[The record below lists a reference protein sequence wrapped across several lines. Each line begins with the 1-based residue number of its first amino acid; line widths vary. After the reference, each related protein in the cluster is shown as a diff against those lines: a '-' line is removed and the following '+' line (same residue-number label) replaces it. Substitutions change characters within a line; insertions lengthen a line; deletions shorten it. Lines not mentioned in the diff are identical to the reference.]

1 MSTLGENMRLA
12 KRAIKYVDSLDITSI
27 NVPFRITSYHKS
39 PLSDFDMFM
48 LLYMRQESSTLPGVI
63 DRHTDK
69 QLAGVKK
76 DQPEVIKQY
85 GEKAVRDHLY
95 GQIEG
100 KVTDAKVV
108 KKQIIAIIH
117 GGGSSGAK
125 KKKLKEIMEKT
136 KFDKNTFDF
145 TWFTTRTDSPDE
157 NRIRSVRKAIKFR
170 HGNCGEKSAIATTW
184 LLEQT
189 QNTKKIFWVCAKNWD
204 HAWGLMGELG
214 TFSWAMVTGRKYD
227 DWPEDVVVIDGW
239 TSDWYPIR
247 HPYNPIKGTAA
258 NPFQLYVRK
267 KVQEAQKAII
277 VQEELDWPPDFS
289 PKFRL
294 AVAEKKNA
302 TYANSVRFAEVFD
315 DPSLVEES
323 DDD

>member
-1 MSTLGENMRLA
+1 MSTLSENMRLA

-27 NVPFRITSYHKS
+27 NVPFRITSYYKS

-48 LLYMRQESSTLPGVI
+48 LLYMRQESSTDAGIVEQHAKKELQYYKGPLTEKDKKEIIAIESPGV
-63 DRHTDK
+63 
-69 QLAGVKK
+69 LAKLSG
-76 DQPEVIKQY
+76 
-85 GEKAVRDHLY
+85 
-95 GQIEG
+95 
-100 KVTDAKVV
+100 AKEV
-108 KKQIIAIIH
+108 KKQIMAILRG
-117 GGGSSGAK
+117 GGGSSAK
-125 KKKLKEIMEKT
+125 KKKLKELMEKS

-145 TWFTTRTDSPDE
+145 TWFTTRTDADDE
-157 NRIRSVRKAIKFR
+157 NRIRTVRKAIKYR
-170 HGNCGEKSAIATTW
+170 HGNCGEKSAVATTW

-189 QNTKKIFWVCAKNWD
+189 QNTKKIFWVAAENWD
-204 HAWGLMGELG
+204 HAWGLMGSLG

-239 TSDWYPIR
+239 TSDWYPIK
-247 HPYNPIKGTAA
+247 HPYNPVKGTAA

-267 KVQEAQKAII
+267 KVQQAEKAIR
-277 VQEELDWPPDFS
+277 VQEELDWPPEFA

-315 DPSLVEES
+315 DPSLVDES
-323 DDD
+323 EAD

>member
-1 MSTLGENMRLA
+1 MSTLSENLRLA
-12 KRAIKYVDSLDITSI
+12 KQAIKYVDSLDITSI

-48 LLYMRQESSTLPGVI
+48 LCYMRQESSTLPGVI
-63 DRHTDK
+63 DHHTAS
-69 QLAGVKK
+69 QVKGY
-76 DQPEVIKQY
+76 E
-85 GEKAVRDHLY
+85 DHLKRKLDTGEREWVKEKVT
-95 GQIEG
+95 GQI
-100 KVTDAKVV
+100 TDAKAV
-108 KKQIIAIIH
+108 KKQIMAIIH
-117 GGGSSGAK
+117 GGGNSGSK
-125 KKKLKEIMEKT
+125 KKKLKELMEKT
-136 KFDKNTFDF
+136 KFDKNTFDL
-145 TWFTTRTDSPDE
+145 TWFVRRTDAPDE
-157 NRIRSVRKAIKFR
+157 NRIRSVRKAIKYR

-214 TFSWAMVTGRKYD
+214 TFSWAMVTGQKYD
-227 DWPEDVVVIDGW
+227 KWPEDVVVIDGW
-239 TSDWYPIR
+239 TSDWYPIK
-247 HPYNPIKGTAA
+247 HPYNPVKGTAA

-277 VQEELDWPPDFS
+277 VQEELDWPPEFA

-315 DPSLVEES
+315 DPSVVDES